1 MQFRNISNVSNID
14 LRSEDEFKKGS
25 IPSSINI
32 PILTNEQFKQVGIE
46 YKKNGSDSAV
56 LLGHSLVKG
65 ESKKKLVRLWA
76 EHLKENPGSLVYCF
90 RGGMRSEIA
99 VKWLQDYGVNVEKL
113 VGGYKNFRSWII
125 SQHLNIDKYKKEWI
139 IIGGLTGSGK
149 TEFLNLF
156 KESIDLEGIANHRGS
171 AFGGKHDGQPSQAN
185 FENTLTLDYIK
196 HSYDYL
202 ILEDES
208 RTIGRAGLPG
218 LWYEKMQTS
227 KLIILEVENDIRAEN
242 IYEEYIYKE
251 IKSGFSEDILLNKYL
266 GSLKNIKRRLGN
278 KIYSEIKYLMENAFY
293 NNEEELHKEWI
304 LMILLNYYDKMYNY
318 KLDMRKDFIVY
329 KGTIESCRDY
339 IKSMF

>member
-65 ESKKKLVRLWA
+65 GSKKKLVRLWA

-113 VGGYKNFRSWII
+113 VGGYKNFRSWIV
-125 SQHLNIDKYKKEWI
+125 SQHLNINNYKKEWI

-149 TEFLNLF
+149 TEFLNSF
-156 KESIDLEGIANHRGS
+156 KGSIDLEGIANHRGS
-171 AFGGKHDGQPSQAN
+171 AFGGKHDGQPSQVN
-185 FENTLTLDYIK
+185 FEYILTLNYLN
-196 HSYDYL
+196 HNYDHL

-218 LWYEKMQTS
+218 FWYEKMQTS

-242 IYEEYIYKE
+242 IYREYI
-251 IKSGFSEDILLNKYL
+251 L
-266 GSLKNIKRRLGN
+266 SLIH
-278 KIYSEIKYLMENAFY
+278 I
-293 NNEEELHKEWI
+293 
-304 LMILLNYYDKMYNY
+304 
-318 KLDMRKDFIVY
+318 
-329 KGTIESCRDY
+329 
-339 IKSMF
+339 

>member
-46 YKKNGSDSAV
+46 YKKNGSDSAI

-76 EHLKENPGSLVYCF
+76 EHLNENPGSLVYCF
-90 RGGMRSEIA
+90 RGGMRSEIT
-99 VKWLQDYGVNVEKL
+99 VKWLQDYGLNVEKL
-113 VGGYKNFRSWII
+113 VGGYKSFRSWIV
-125 SQHLNIDKYKKEWI
+125 SQHLNINNYKKEWI
-139 IIGGLTGSGK
+139 IVGGLTGSGK
-149 TEFLNLF
+149 TEFLNSF
-156 KESIDLEGIANHRGS
+156 NESIDLEGIANHRGS
-171 AFGGKHDGQPSQAN
+171 AFGGKHDGQPSQVN
-185 FENTLTLDYIK
+185 FENILTLNYLN
-196 HSYDYL
+196 HNYDHL

-218 LWYEKMQTS
+218 FWYEKMQTS

-266 GSLKNIKRRLGN
+266 GSLKNIKRRLGS
-278 KIYSEIKYLMENAFY
+278 KIYNEIKYMMENAFY

-304 LMILLNYYDKMYNY
+304 SMVLLNYYDKMYNY

>member
-46 YKKNGSDSAV
+46 YKKNGSDSAI

-76 EHLKENPGSLVYCF
+76 KSLNENPGSLVYCF

-149 TEFLNLF
+149 TEFLNSF

-171 AFGGKHDGQPSQAN
+171 AFGGKHDGQPSQVN
-185 FENTLTLDYIK
+185 FENILTLNYLN
-196 HSYDYL
+196 HNYDHL

-218 LWYEKMQTS
+218 FWYEKMQTS
-227 KLIILEVENDIRAEN
+227 KLVILEVENDIRAEN
-242 IYEEYIYKE
+242 IYREYIYEE
-251 IKSGFSEDILLNKYL
+251 IKSGFSEDILLKKYL

-278 KIYSEIKYLMENAFY
+278 KIYNEIKYLMENAFY
-293 NNEEELHKEWI
+293 NNEEELHKKWI
-304 LMILLNYYDKMYNY
+304 LMILLN
-318 KLDMRKDFIVY
+318 LSLIH
-329 KGTIESCRDY
+329 I
-339 IKSMF
+339 

>member
-149 TEFLNLF
+149 TEFLNSF

-171 AFGGKHDGQPSQAN
+171 AFGGKHDGQPSQVN
-185 FENTLTLDYIK
+185 FENILTLNYLN
-196 HSYDYL
+196 HNYDHL

-218 LWYEKMQTS
+218 FWYEKMQTS

-242 IYEEYIYKE
+242 IYREYIYEE
-251 IKSGFSEDILLNKYL
+251 IKSGFSEDILLKKYL

-278 KIYSEIKYLMENAFY
+278 KIYNEIKYLMENAFY
-293 NNEEELHKEWI
+293 NNEEELHKKWI

-339 IKSMF
+339 INSMF

>member
-56 LLGHSLVKG
+56 LLGHSLVEG

-113 VGGYKNFRSWII
+113 IGGYKNFRSWII

-171 AFGGKHDGQPSQAN
+171 AFGGKHGGQPV
-185 FENTLTLDYIK
+185 
-196 HSYDYL
+196 SYTHL
-202 ILEDES
+202 
-208 RTIGRAGLPG
+208 RAH
-218 LWYEKMQTS
+218 ET
-227 KLIILEVENDIRAEN
+227 
-242 IYEEYIYKE
+242 
-251 IKSGFSEDILLNKYL
+251 
-266 GSLKNIKRRLGN
+266 
-278 KIYSEIKYLMENAFY
+278 
-293 NNEEELHKEWI
+293 
-304 LMILLNYYDKMYNY
+304 
-318 KLDMRKDFIVY
+318 
-329 KGTIESCRDY
+329 
-339 IKSMF
+339 

>member
-76 EHLKENPGSLVYCF
+76 EHLNENPGSLVYCF

-171 AFGGKHDGQPSQAN
+171 AFGGKHDGQPSQVN
-185 FENTLTLDYIK
+185 FENILTLNYLN
-196 HSYDYL
+196 HNYDHL

-218 LWYEKMQTS
+218 FWYEKMQTS

-251 IKSGFSEDILLNKYL
+251 IKSGFSEDILLKKYL

-329 KGTIESCRDY
+329 KGTSESCKDY
-339 IKSMF
+339 INSMF

>member
-65 ESKKKLVRLWA
+65 ESKKKLVELWA

-113 VGGYKNFRSWII
+113 IGGYKNFRSWII

-171 AFGGKHDGQPSQAN
+171 AFGGKHDGQPSQVN
-185 FENTLTLDYIK
+185 FENILTLNYLN
-196 HSYDYL
+196 HNYDHL

-218 LWYEKMQTS
+218 FWYEKMQTS
-227 KLIILEVENDIRAEN
+227 KLIILKVENDIRAEN
-242 IYEEYIYKE
+242 IYREYIYEE
-251 IKSGFSEDILLNKYL
+251 IKSGFSEDILLKKYL

-318 KLDMRKDFIVY
+318 KLVSKY
-329 KGTIESCRDY
+329 
-339 IKSMF
+339 

>member
-1 MQFRNISNVSNID
+1 MQFKNISNVSNID

-46 YKKNGSDSAV
+46 YKKNGSDSAI

-76 EHLKENPGSLVYCF
+76 KSLNENPGSLVYCF

-113 VGGYKNFRSWII
+113 VGGYKNFRSWIV
-125 SQHLNIDKYKKEWI
+125 SQHLNINNYKKEWI

-149 TEFLNLF
+149 TEFLNSF

-171 AFGGKHDGQPSQAN
+171 AFGGKHDGQPSQVN
-185 FENTLTLDYIK
+185 FENILTLNYLN
-196 HSYDYL
+196 HNYDHL

-218 LWYEKMQTS
+218 FWYEKMQTS

-242 IYEEYIYKE
+242 IYREYIYEE
-251 IKSGFSEDILLNKYL
+251 IKSGFSEDILLKKYL

-278 KIYSEIKYLMENAFY
+278 KIYNEIKYLMENAFY
-293 NNEEELHKEWI
+293 NNEEELHKKWI

-339 IKSMF
+339 INSMF

>member
-76 EHLKENPGSLVYCF
+76 EHLNENPGSVVYCF

-113 VGGYKNFRSWII
+113 VGGYKNFRNWIV
-125 SQHLNIDKYKKEWI
+125 SQHLNLDKYKKEWI

-218 LWYEKMQTS
+218 LWYEKMQKS
-227 KLIILEVENDIRAEN
+227 KLVVVEVSNEMRLNN
-242 IYEEYIYKE
+242 IYSEYVFNELKDEITEKE
-251 IKSGFSEDILLNKYL
+251 VLSRYL
-266 GSLKNIKRRLGN
+266 KALSNIKRRLGN
-278 KIYSEIKYLMENAFY
+278 KIYVEIKDLMESGFKHDDEN
-293 NNEEELHKEWI
+293 LHKDWI
-304 LMILLNYYDKMYNY
+304 LMLLTNYYDKMYHY
-318 KLDMRKDFIVY
+318 KLGLRSEYIVF
-329 KGTIESCRDY
+329 KGSDSSCKDY
-339 IKSMF
+339 IDSLI

>member
-76 EHLKENPGSLVYCF
+76 EHLNENPGSVVYCF

-125 SQHLNIDKYKKEWI
+125 SQHSNIDKYKKEWI

-171 AFGGKHDGQPSQAN
+171 AFGSKHDDQPSQVN
-185 FENTLTLDYIK
+185 FENILTLNYLN
-196 HSYDYL
+196 HNYDHL

-293 NNEEELHKEWI
+293 NNEEELHKKWI

-329 KGTIESCRDY
+329 KGTIESCRDH
-339 IKSMF
+339 INSMF

>member
-76 EHLKENPGSLVYCF
+76 EHLNENPGSLVYCF

-171 AFGGKHDGQPSQAN
+171 AFGGKHDGQPSQVN
-185 FENTLTLDYIK
+185 FENILTLNYLN
-196 HSYDYL
+196 HNYDHL

-218 LWYEKMQTS
+218 FWYEKMQTS

-329 KGTIESCRDY
+329 KGTNESCKDY
-339 IKSMF
+339 INSMF

>member
-76 EHLKENPGSLVYCF
+76 EHLNENPGSLVYCF

-171 AFGGKHDGQPSQAN
+171 AFGGKHDGQPSQVN
-185 FENTLTLDYIK
+185 FENILTLNYLN
-196 HSYDYL
+196 HNYDHL

-218 LWYEKMQTS
+218 FWYEKMQTS

-318 KLDMRKDFIVY
+318 KLDMRSDFIVY
-329 KGTIESCRDY
+329 KGTNKSCKDY
-339 IKSMF
+339 INSMF

>member
-1 MQFRNISNVSNID
+1 LQFRNISNVSNID

-76 EHLKENPGSLVYCF
+76 EHLNENPGSVVYCF

-113 VGGYKNFRSWII
+113 VGGYKNFRNWIV
-125 SQHLNIDKYKKEWI
+125 SQHLNLDKYKKEWI

-218 LWYEKMQTS
+218 LWYEKMQKS
-227 KLIILEVENDIRAEN
+227 KLVVVEVSNEMRLNN
-242 IYEEYIYKE
+242 IYSEYVFNELKDEITEKE
-251 IKSGFSEDILLNKYL
+251 VLSRYL
-266 GSLKNIKRRLGN
+266 KALSNIKRRLGN
-278 KIYSEIKYLMENAFY
+278 KIYVEIKDLMESGFKHDDEN
-293 NNEEELHKEWI
+293 LHKDWI
-304 LMILLNYYDKMYNY
+304 LMLLTNYYDKMYHY
-318 KLDMRKDFIVY
+318 KLGLRSEYIVF
-329 KGTIESCRDY
+329 KGSDSSCKDY
-339 IKSMF
+339 IDSLI

>member
-171 AFGGKHDGQPSQAN
+171 AFGGKHDGQPSQVN
-185 FENTLTLDYIK
+185 FENILTL
-196 HSYDYL
+196 
-202 ILEDES
+202 
-208 RTIGRAGLPG
+208 
-218 LWYEKMQTS
+218 
-227 KLIILEVENDIRAEN
+227 
-242 IYEEYIYKE
+242 
-251 IKSGFSEDILLNKYL
+251 
-266 GSLKNIKRRLGN
+266 
-278 KIYSEIKYLMENAFY
+278 
-293 NNEEELHKEWI
+293 
-304 LMILLNYYDKMYNY
+304 NY
-318 KLDMRKDFIVY
+318 
-329 KGTIESCRDY
+329 
-339 IKSMF
+339 

>member
-65 ESKKKLVRLWA
+65 GSKKKLVRLWA

-125 SQHLNIDKYKKEWI
+125 SQHLNIDK
-139 IIGGLTGSGK
+139 
-149 TEFLNLF
+149 
-156 KESIDLEGIANHRGS
+156 
-171 AFGGKHDGQPSQAN
+171 
-185 FENTLTLDYIK
+185 
-196 HSYDYL
+196 
-202 ILEDES
+202 
-208 RTIGRAGLPG
+208 
-218 LWYEKMQTS
+218 
-227 KLIILEVENDIRAEN
+227 
-242 IYEEYIYKE
+242 
-251 IKSGFSEDILLNKYL
+251 
-266 GSLKNIKRRLGN
+266 
-278 KIYSEIKYLMENAFY
+278 
-293 NNEEELHKEWI
+293 
-304 LMILLNYYDKMYNY
+304 
-318 KLDMRKDFIVY
+318 
-329 KGTIESCRDY
+329 
-339 IKSMF
+339 

>member
-1 MQFRNISNVSNID
+1 M
-14 LRSEDEFKKGS
+14 
-25 IPSSINI
+25 

-218 LWYEKMQTS
+218 LWYEKMQKS
-227 KLIILEVENDIRAEN
+227 KLVVVEVSNEMRLNN
-242 IYEEYIYKE
+242 IYSEYVFNELKDEITEKE
-251 IKSGFSEDILLNKYL
+251 VLSRYL
-266 GSLKNIKRRLGN
+266 KALSNIKKRLGN
-278 KIYSEIKYLMENAFY
+278 KIYVEIKDLMESGFKHDDEN
-293 NNEEELHKEWI
+293 LHKDWI
-304 LMILLNYYDKMYNY
+304 LMLLTNYYDKMYHY
-318 KLDMRKDFIVY
+318 KLGLRSEYIVF
-329 KGTIESCRDY
+329 KGSESSCKDY
-339 IKSMF
+339 IDSLI

>member
-1 MQFRNISNVSNID
+1 LQFRNISNVSNID
-14 LRSEDEFKKGS
+14 LRSEGEFKKGS

-76 EHLKENPGSLVYCF
+76 EHLNENPGSVVYCF

-113 VGGYKNFRSWII
+113 VGGYKNFRNWIV
-125 SQHLNIDKYKKEWI
+125 SQHLNLDKYKKEWI

-218 LWYEKMQTS
+218 LWYEKMQKS
-227 KLIILEVENDIRAEN
+227 KLVVVEVSNETRLNN
-242 IYEEYIYKE
+242 IYSEYVFNELKEEITEKE
-251 IKSGFSEDILLNKYL
+251 VLSRYL
-266 GSLKNIKRRLGN
+266 KALSNIKRRLGN
-278 KIYSEIKYLMENAFY
+278 KIYVEIKDLMESGFKHDDEN
-293 NNEEELHKEWI
+293 LHKDWI
-304 LMILLNYYDKMYNY
+304 LMLLTNYYDKMYHY
-318 KLDMRKDFIVY
+318 KLGLRSEYIVF
-329 KGTIESCRDY
+329 KGSDSSCKDY
-339 IKSMF
+339 IDSLI

>member
-65 ESKKKLVRLWA
+65 ESKKKLVKLWA

-139 IIGGLTGSGK
+139 IIGGLTGSG
-149 TEFLNLF
+149 L
-156 KESIDLEGIANHRGS
+156 S
-171 AFGGKHDGQPSQAN
+171 
-185 FENTLTLDYIK
+185 
-196 HSYDYL
+196 L
-202 ILEDES
+202 IH
-208 RTIGRAGLPG
+208 I
-218 LWYEKMQTS
+218 
-227 KLIILEVENDIRAEN
+227 
-242 IYEEYIYKE
+242 
-251 IKSGFSEDILLNKYL
+251 
-266 GSLKNIKRRLGN
+266 
-278 KIYSEIKYLMENAFY
+278 
-293 NNEEELHKEWI
+293 
-304 LMILLNYYDKMYNY
+304 
-318 KLDMRKDFIVY
+318 
-329 KGTIESCRDY
+329 
-339 IKSMF
+339 

>member
-46 YKKNGSDSAV
+46 YKKNGSDSAI

-76 EHLKENPGSLVYCF
+76 EHLNENPGSLVYCF
-90 RGGMRSEIA
+90 RGGMRSEIT
-99 VKWLQDYGVNVEKL
+99 VKWLQDYGLNVEKL
-113 VGGYKNFRSWII
+113 VGGYKSFRSWIV
-125 SQHLNIDKYKKEWI
+125 SQHLNINNYKKEWI

-149 TEFLNLF
+149 TEFLNSF

-171 AFGGKHDGQPSQAN
+171 AFGGKHDGQPSQVN
-185 FENTLTLDYIK
+185 FENILTLNYLN
-196 HSYDYL
+196 HNYDHL

-218 LWYEKMQTS
+218 FWYEKMQTS

-242 IYEEYIYKE
+242 IYEEYIYEE

-266 GSLKNIKRRLGN
+266 GSLKNIKRRLGS
-278 KIYSEIKYLMENAFY
+278 KIYNEIKYMMENAFY

-304 LMILLNYYDKMYNY
+304 SMVLLNYYDKMYNY